1 MTRNAKQKAATS
13 PKAATSNANA
23 EKPTGCR
30 CAAQL
35 QIPGFPPPPDPFRG
49 PLVEWLEAHP
59 GWWGCQFL
67 CGTLGVDSR
76 TLRLQSQTSGGR
88 VIFSSALGGLAATV
102 HAGAV
107 EVESCVAEMIGR
119 IRALSKRIHE
129 TRQRAGLGGKRS

>member
-1 MTRNAKQKAATS
+1 M
-13 PKAATSNANA
+13 SNATKKRPAPGKGRASNA
-23 EKPTGCR
+23 DNEKPTGCR

-59 GWWGCQFL
+59 GWWGCQYL

-76 TLRLQSQTSGGR
+76 TLRLQSQTSEGR

-102 HAGAV
+102 HSDAV
-107 EVESCVAEMIGR
+107 EVLACVAEMEGR
-119 IRALSKRIHE
+119 KSAMSKRIRE
-129 TRQRAGLGGKRS
+129 TLKRAGIGGTP